1 MAISTGTSKT
11 YSSPSTSTLET
22 KQPKPSLWADKYIID
37 NLPPW
42 IYSDN
47 HPPTNIRDC
56 KAKISAIE
64 YTIID
69 IDLQVDIRQSEC
81 AMGSSRY
88 KSSYD
93 FEKWKCQALKA
104 KQSQYYLLNAYK
116 YWMILN
122 STQALDAPS
131 KLDKLIELL
140 IEDSPNFHEQAQ
152 ALLD

>member
-1 MAISTGTSKT
+1 
-11 YSSPSTSTLET
+11 
-22 KQPKPSLWADKYIID
+22 
-37 NLPPW
+37 
-42 IYSDN
+42 
-47 HPPTNIRDC
+47 
-56 KAKISAIE
+56 
-64 YTIID
+64 
-69 IDLQVDIRQSEC
+69 
-81 AMGSSRY
+81 MGSSRY

>member
-1 MAISTGTSKT
+1 MAISTSTSRT
-11 YSSPSTSTLET
+11 YSSPSSLET
-22 KQPKPSLWADKYIID
+22 RQPKSSLWADKYIIP

-47 HPPTNIRDC
+47 EPPIDVKDC
-56 KAKISAIE
+56 EAKISAIE

-104 KQSQYYLLNAYK
+104 KQSQYYLLNAHK
-116 YWMILN
+116 YWLILN

-140 IEDSPNFHEQAQ
+140 VEDSPDFHQQAQ